1 MNNQRRNQ
9 LRDIQQELRDIY
21 ARLDGL
27 YEEEQAAYGNMPES
41 LQDSEQGEQAQNAID
56 TIETIR
62 DQVLE
67 AADGI
72 DDIFN

>member
-1 MNNQRRNQ
+1 MNNQRRNE
-9 LRDIQQELRDIY
+9 LRDVQQELRDIY

-27 YEEEQAAYGNMPES
+27 YDEEQTAYENMPEP
-41 LQDSEQGEQAQNAID
+41 LQDSERGERAQNAID
-56 TIETIR
+56 TIETVR

-72 DDIFN
+72 DEIFD

>member
-21 ARLDGL
+21 ARLDVL
-27 YEEEQAAYGNMPES
+27 NDEEQAAYDNTPES

-56 TIETIR
+56 TIETVR
-62 DQVLE
+62 DQILE

-72 DDIFN
+72 DEIFD

>member
-1 MNNQRRNQ
+1 MNNQRRNE
-9 LRDIQQELRDIY
+9 LRDVQQELRDIY

-27 YEEEQAAYGNMPES
+27 YDEEEAAYENMPES
-41 LQDSEQGEQAQNAID
+41 LQDSERGEQAQNAID
-56 TIETIR
+56 SIETVR

-67 AADGI
+67 ASDGI

>member
-21 ARLDGL
+21 SRLDSI
-27 YEEEQAAYGNMPES
+27 YDEEQAAHDNTPES
-41 LQDSEQGEQAQNAID
+41 LRDSEQGEKAQNAIG
-56 TIETIR
+56 TIETVR
-62 DQVLE
+62 DQILE

-72 DDIFN
+72 DEIFD

>member
-21 ARLDGL
+21 ARLDVL
-27 YEEEQAAYGNMPES
+27 CDEEQAAYDNTPES

-72 DDIFN
+72 DEIFD

>member
-1 MNNQRRNQ
+1 MNSQRRNQ

-27 YEEEQAAYGNMPES
+27 YDEEQAAYGNTPES

-72 DDIFN
+72 DKIFD

>member
-27 YEEEQAAYGNMPES
+27 YEEELAAYGNMPES
-41 LQDSEQGEQAQNAID
+41 LQDSERGERAQNAID
-56 TIETIR
+56 TIETVR

-72 DDIFN
+72 DEIFD